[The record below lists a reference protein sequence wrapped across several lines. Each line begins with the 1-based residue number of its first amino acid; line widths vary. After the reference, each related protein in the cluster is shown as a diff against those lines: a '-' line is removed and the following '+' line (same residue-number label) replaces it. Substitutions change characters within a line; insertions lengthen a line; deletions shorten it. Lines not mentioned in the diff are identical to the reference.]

1 MVYLLTLSHM
11 PNFNTL
17 SHQTVKKHSHDCLV
31 ILHSIDIL
39 THSFPMSCRTL
50 LQGHRVN
57 FLVSLTFQKFGRPP
71 CCCYWRRIKTNGGGK
86 TWHWLIPWK
95 SSNSS
100 QKLKWNGRVWGIRHT
115 RTRTRWD
122 WYFKIL
128 FSSCKEGMRADGGT
142 DSCVS
147 LSVTSI
153 LHSGILVLVSSVLR
167 YL

>member
-57 FLVSLTFQKFGRPP
+57 FLVSLPFQISAVLHVVVTDGELKRTAVGR
-71 CCCYWRRIKTNGGGK
+71 
-86 TWHWLIPWK
+86 L
-95 SSNSS
+95 
-100 QKLKWNGRVWGIRHT
+100 GI
-115 RTRTRWD
+115 
-122 WYFKIL
+122 
-128 FSSCKEGMRADGGT
+128 G
-142 DSCVS
+142 
-147 LSVTSI
+147 
-153 LHSGILVLVSSVLR
+153 
-167 YL
+167 